1 MSATAR
7 QVRLASRPVGLPDP
21 STWRLA
27 EAALPPVGPG
37 EVLVRVTHLSLDPA
51 MRGWLD
57 DVRSYLPPV
66 ALDAV
71 MRANGAGVVL
81 ESRDPA
87 FAPGDAVMGAVG
99 AVDHAV
105 IAGTWLQ
112 RIDLDRAPAATWL
125 GALGMPGMT
134 AWFGLFDI
142 AAAKPGETVLV
153 SGAAGAVG
161 SVAGQL
167 AKSHGCRVVGI
178 AGGPEKT
185 RWLTEELGFDEAIDY
200 KSAEVQAGGIHRAL
214 RAVLPDGLDV
224 YFDNVGG
231 ETLDAALRLLR
242 RNARIVICGAISA
255 YNATEP
261 VPGPAHYLSL
271 LVNRAR
277 MEGFLVFD
285 HAERFPEAVADML
298 TRIEAGTLIAR
309 EHVVTGPLE
318 AFNDTLLMLFS
329 GANTGKL
336 VLALE

>member
-1 MSATAR
+1 
-7 QVRLASRPVGLPDP
+7 
-21 STWRLA
+21 
-27 EAALPPVGPG
+27 
-37 EVLVRVTHLSLDPA
+37 
-51 MRGWLD
+51 
-57 DVRSYLPPV
+57 
-66 ALDAV
+66 
-71 MRANGAGVVL
+71 
-81 ESRDPA
+81 
-87 FAPGDAVMGAVG
+87 
-99 AVDHAV
+99 
-105 IAGTWLQ
+105 
-112 RIDLDRAPAATWL
+112 
-125 GALGMPGMT
+125 MPGMT
-134 AWFGLFDI
+134 AWFGLFDV

-185 RWLTEELGFDEAIDY
+185 RWLVEDLGFDQAIDY
-200 KSAEVQAGGIHRAL
+200 KAGGVHRAL
-214 RAVLPDGLDV
+214 RAALPEGVDV

-231 ETLDAALRLLR
+231 EILDSALRLLR
-242 RNARIVICGAISA
+242 RKARIAICGGISA
-255 YNATEP
+255 YNATERM
-261 VPGPAHYLSL
+261 PGPAHYMSL

-285 HAERFPEAVADML
+285 YADRFPEATADML
-298 TRIEAGTLIAR
+298 ARIEAGTLVAR